1 MRGFVIAGTHSG
13 CGKTTITLGLM
24 AALKKRG
31 LKVQPF
37 KAGPDFI
44 DTGLHRLV
52 TGGHSRNLDVWMCG
66 EEYVKECFYKYSAD
80 ADISIIEGVMG
91 MYDGEYSTAKLAG
104 LLNLPVIL
112 VVDAYGMAE
121 SAGAVVK
128 GFREYGSE
136 LRVKSYE
143 LREMNSKFK
152 IQSSKLQTPNSKLYI
167 AGVIFNRVASEN
179 HFKRLKDS
187 VQAGDSTLRD
197 VMVLGYLPRDLDFE
211 IPHRHLGLTVAE
223 ENPLTEKN
231 IEKLA
236 ETVLKH
242 VDIDEIT
249 HLKRLLSPSPPP
261 PPIQGGG
268 RLISSLSPC
277 GRGLGRGV
285 FSSSPPIKVAV
296 AYDKAFCFYYEDNLD
311 LLKDA
316 GAEIVKFSPLSDSAI
331 PDKADA
337 IYIGGGYPELYAKEL
352 SKNTS
357 MMKSINGWANS
368 GKPIYA
374 ECGGLMYL
382 SKGIYDFNGN
392 FFEMAGVFSFETQ
405 IPPYPPLAKG
415 GKGGLRPHLG
425 YREIELKDNCILGK
439 KGDKLKGHEFHYS
452 EIIKDSNESIVTRNK
467 LKDSNKLRVT
477 SCELKNKK
485 DSEDLS
491 LVTCYSL
498 LNSNQDEGYTFK
510 NTLASY
516 IHVHFGSNLNIARN
530 FIDFIYK
537 YPSP

>member
-1 MRGFVIAGTHSG
+1 MIKGFVIAGTHSG

-52 TGGHSRNLDVWMCG
+52 TGRHSRNLDIWMCG
-66 EEYVKECFYKYSAD
+66 EEYVKECFYKYSTD

-128 GFREYGSE
+128 GFREYRAAEQQNSRATVVEPFATALLSYCATE
-136 LRVKSYE
+136 LI
-143 LREMNSKFK
+143 N
-152 IQSSKLQTPNSKLYI
+152 
-167 AGVIFNRVASEN
+167 GVIFNRVASER
-179 HFKRLKDS
+179 HYERLRNS
-187 VQAGDSTLRD
+187 IRD
-197 VMVLGYLPRDLDFE
+197 VTVLGYLPRDLDFA

-223 ENPLTEKN
+223 ETPLAKEN
-231 IEKLA
+231 IAKLA
-236 ETVLKH
+236 DSVLEH
-242 VDIDEIT
+242 IDVEKIIEQQ
-249 HLKRLLSPSPPP
+249 SPAPYDTGQSIASYSVIPAC
-261 PPIQGGG
+261 
-268 RLISSLSPC
+268 RESFLAE
-277 GRGLGRGV
+277 GLRT
-285 FSSSPPIKVAV
+285 SRNDNKTIIAI
-296 AYDKAFCFYYEDNLD
+296 AYDKAFCFYYEDNLN

-331 PDKADA
+331 PDQADA
-337 IYIGGGYPELYAKEL
+337 IYIGGGYPELYAEEL
-352 SKNTS
+352 SKNKS
-357 MMKSINGWANS
+357 MIEDIYNWANS
-368 GKPIYA
+368 GNPIYA

-382 SKGIYDFNGN
+382 SKGIYDFNGK
-392 FFEMAGVFSFETQ
+392 FFEMAGVFPFETEMK
-405 IPPYPPLAKG
+405 KG
-415 GKGGLRPHLG
+415 RSHLG
-425 YREIELKDNCILGK
+425 YREILLKENCILGK
-439 KGDKLKGHEFHYS
+439 KGKRLRGHEFHYS
-452 EIIKDSNESIVTRNK
+452 EIKDGSQFTVHGSRFRIKDNK
-467 LKDSNKLRVT
+467 GKDM
-477 SCELKNKK
+477 
-485 DSEDLS
+485 
-491 LVTCYSL
+491 
-498 LNSNQDEGYTFK
+498 QDEEYTFK

-530 FIDFIYK
+530 FIDFTSK